1 MSFISSFFILACF
14 CVYNVWGAIGTSQIN
29 CEIGSEVH
37 LGSVEEEYEGDV
49 EIITNVNPS
58 DELKLDAYIFQS
70 GVTFLE
76 LIRGETTATVRTTK
90 PLDADGA
97 LKESGGKLYYSVT
110 CANVRNIRTLDLV
123 DINDNAPVFEKKEYI
138 TSVSEI
144 IQVGSD
150 ALKVKAVDADVTAQY
165 STVYYSIQ
173 PPVPAEFELRGDGT
187 IRLLR
192 RLNYNIAN
200 LYTFTV
206 EAKDIDDQKDTATV
220 IINVE
225 DFDNLNPY
233 FDHSLYQASFPENQ
247 EGQISAVAPTAI
259 KAQDGDT
266 GINEPVV
273 YSITV
278 VDPNEL
284 LSNFNIDP
292 NSGVISVTTA
302 LDREETERITI
313 QIQAAQ
319 QDDSTKTGN
328 AVVFLAVEDE
338 NDNPP
343 EFDQSEYTTVIPENS
358 PNDMVVLQAKVTD
371 LDQGGFVG
379 TLQVIPDTVP
389 FSITPDGFIR
399 VKSSAEL
406 DRETTSTFT
415 FQIEAKDSP
424 PSNFS
429 ALATV
434 NVSLSDE
441 NDNTPV
447 FGKSKYEGKVFINQ
461 TVGLFVVKVEAT
473 DLDEG
478 PNGQVSY
485 FIDFGNDEGH
495 FAIDENTG
503 EITLIQVINL
513 PDNEILQFSLY
524 VRAKDGGTVSRSSS
538 VLVDIKAP
546 GESHPQFFEKVYQGK
561 VEEEQEAGA
570 EIVKVN
576 FFSVDTFVPVTLTVE
591 TEADKFS
598 IDESSRMLKTR
609 AKLDYETQKNYT
621 VQLSITDGTKRD
633 TAVVHVEVIDI
644 NDNSPEFAPIPSSI
658 EIPEDAEIGDKVT
671 TILATDADAGL
682 NAEVRYSLE
691 GSAGMFSVNPDTG
704 LVMVAA
710 ALDRETQSKYN
721 FSVVAQ
727 DQGRPI
733 LSAEASLI
741 ITITD
746 VNDNAPIFSKQQYEA
761 IVWEN
766 ATIGTDVIG
775 VNATDKD
782 EGLNAVV
789 SYHISKQE
797 PPSPAAAFT
806 IESTTG
812 TISLAQKLDYSKAK
826 RYTLEVEGKD
836 GGSPSLTGSTVV
848 IIWVQDVND
857 KAPEFSQDQYDVAV
871 YENIAPGSALLSLEV
886 TDEDE
891 GGFSNGYFILTS
903 DIFSVNS
910 QGVIHLQSHASLDR
924 ETRDNYIIQVVA
936 VDQPV
941 DGLSSTAQI
950 NITVLD
956 VNDNNPQFIDL
967 ENPQMIPE
975 DQTGEVYHIQ
985 VSDADIEE
993 NGMVTL
999 TPYSYNELFIIS
1011 TEGTLTVTG
1020 NLDRETQD
1028 VYELVIVATD
1038 HGEPPR
1044 NNVTTL
1050 TIIVTDVN
1058 DNDPIFTE
1066 ELYSARVL
1074 AKDVKKGDVVLT
1086 VSATDLDAGNNSLI
1100 SYRFSS
1106 EPEMLDL
1113 HPDTGVITWTRDL
1126 TDITEDT
1133 ELELTVIAEDHG
1145 SPPRNSTAKVLIEIK
1160 AASLTEDLAF
1170 ENSTYHFSVKENEP
1184 VETEVG
1190 VVKALTG
1197 SQLVQVTYILTS
1209 HSDLFSVDESGT
1221 IKTLQSLDKEEQ
1233 EWYFIK
1239 VQATDSRTP
1248 PSTAVTMVVLQV
1260 EDVNEPPVF
1269 DSEKYEAEVF
1279 SIAPFRF
1286 PVVAVKATDPD
1297 VGDTE
1302 ELQYSLEESSP
1313 LLAVESSSGQ
1323 VYVMDLTGMGGKV
1336 ITVQVKA
1343 TDRHGLFTTA
1353 ELQVT
1358 VKNSGSDN
1366 IVVIALNQPVH
1377 TVQEKI
1383 RETQNSLEKV
1393 LGWSVNIL
1401 SLRVESVSEMR
1412 SLLRET
1418 TAKTYISFIATD
1430 KDGTIISAKEVNEKL
1445 RSEQES
1451 VKVELEIVFGPGL
1464 EVEQELEGGS
1474 GSSQQ
1479 SNEAVVIALGVL
1491 LALSLVGLIVLV
1503 VVTVLKFKKMTD
1515 TDSDKESFNI
1525 GKRDISDV
1533 FTNEVVFTETQDDQ
1547 GSYKGSRKTSDVAA
1561 F

>member
-1 MSFISSFFILACF
+1 
-14 CVYNVWGAIGTSQIN
+14 
-29 CEIGSEVH
+29 
-37 LGSVEEEYEGDV
+37 
-49 EIITNVNPS
+49 
-58 DELKLDAYIFQS
+58 
-70 GVTFLE
+70 
-76 LIRGETTATVRTTK
+76 
-90 PLDADGA
+90 
-97 LKESGGKLYYSVT
+97 
-110 CANVRNIRTLDLV
+110 
-123 DINDNAPVFEKKEYI
+123 
-138 TSVSEI
+138 
-144 IQVGSD
+144 
-150 ALKVKAVDADVTAQY
+150 
-165 STVYYSIQ
+165 
-173 PPVPAEFELRGDGT
+173 
-187 IRLLR
+187 
-192 RLNYNIAN
+192 
-200 LYTFTV
+200 
-206 EAKDIDDQKDTATV
+206 
-220 IINVE
+220 
-225 DFDNLNPY
+225 
-233 FDHSLYQASFPENQ
+233 
-247 EGQISAVAPTAI
+247 
-259 KAQDGDT
+259 
-266 GINEPVV
+266 
-273 YSITV
+273 
-278 VDPNEL
+278 
-284 LSNFNIDP
+284 
-292 NSGVISVTTA
+292 
-302 LDREETERITI
+302 
-313 QIQAAQ
+313 
-319 QDDSTKTGN
+319 
-328 AVVFLAVEDE
+328 
-338 NDNPP
+338 
-343 EFDQSEYTTVIPENS
+343 
-358 PNDMVVLQAKVTD
+358 
-371 LDQGGFVG
+371 
-379 TLQVIPDTVP
+379 
-389 FSITPDGFIR
+389 
-399 VKSSAEL
+399 
-406 DRETTSTFT
+406 
-415 FQIEAKDSP
+415 
-424 PSNFS
+424 
-429 ALATV
+429 
-434 NVSLSDE
+434 
-441 NDNTPV
+441 
-447 FGKSKYEGKVFINQ
+447 
-461 TVGLFVVKVEAT
+461 
-473 DLDEG
+473 
-478 PNGQVSY
+478 
-485 FIDFGNDEGH
+485 
-495 FAIDENTG
+495 
-503 EITLIQVINL
+503 
-513 PDNEILQFSLY
+513 
-524 VRAKDGGTVSRSSS
+524 
-538 VLVDIKAP
+538 
-546 GESHPQFFEKVYQGK
+546 
-561 VEEEQEAGA
+561 
-570 EIVKVN
+570 
-576 FFSVDTFVPVTLTVE
+576 
-591 TEADKFS
+591 
-598 IDESSRMLKTR
+598 MLKTR
-609 AKLDYETQKNYT
+609 ARLDYETQKNYT
-621 VQLSITDGTKRD
+621 VQLSITDGTNRD
-633 TAVVHVEVIDI
+633 TAIVHVEVLDI
-644 NDNSPEFAPIPSSI
+644 NDNSPEFAPIASSI
-658 EIPEDAEIGDKVT
+658 GIPEDAEIGDNVT
-671 TILATDADAGL
+671 SILATDADAGL

-704 LVMVAA
+704 LITVAA

-721 FSVVAQ
+721 FRVVAQ
-727 DQGRPI
+727 DQGRPV

-746 VNDNAPIFSKQQYEA
+746 VNDNVPIFSKQQYEA

-782 EGLNAVV
+782 EGLNAIV

-806 IESTTG
+806 IDTTG
-812 TISLAQKLDYSKAK
+812 SISLAQKLDYSKAK
-826 RYTLEVEGKD
+826 RYTLEVEGRD

-848 IIWVQDVND
+848 IVWVQDVND

-871 YENIAPGSALLSLEV
+871 YENIAPGSALVSLEV

-891 GGFSNGYFILTS
+891 GGFSNGHFLLTS
-903 DIFSVNS
+903 DVFSINS

-999 TPYSYNELFIIS
+999 TPYSYNELFTIS
-1011 TEGTLTVTG
+1011 MEGTLTVTG

-1038 HGEPPR
+1038 HGEPSR

-1050 TIIVTDVN
+1050 TIIITDVN

-1106 EPEMLDL
+1106 EPDLLDL

-1126 TDITEDT
+1126 TDIAEDT

-1145 SPPRNSTAKVLIEIK
+1145 SPPRNSTAKVLIEITV
-1160 AASLTEDLAF
+1160 ASLTVDLAF

-1184 VETEVG
+1184 VETELG
-1190 VVKALTG
+1190 VVKAITG
-1197 SQLVQVTYILTS
+1197 SQLVQVTYKLTS
-1209 HSDLFSVDESGT
+1209 HTDLFSVDESGT

-1248 PSTAVTMVVLQV
+1248 PSTAMTTVVLQV

-1269 DSEKYEAEVF
+1269 NSEKYEAEVF
-1279 SIAPFRF
+1279 SVAPFRF

-1302 ELQYSLEESSP
+1302 ELQYSLEESSS

-1336 ITVQVKA
+1336 IKVQVKA

-1383 RETQNSLEKV
+1383 LETQNSLEKV

-1401 SLRVESVSEMR
+1401 SLRVESVNEMR

-1445 RSEQES
+1445 RSEQGS
-1451 VKVELEIVFGPGL
+1451 VKVELENVFGPGL

-1479 SNEAVVIALGVL
+1479 SNEVVVIALAVL
-1491 LALSLVGLIVLV
+1491 LALSLVGLVVLV
-1503 VVTVLKFKKMTD
+1503 VVTVIKFKMMTD

-1525 GKRDISDV
+1525 GKRDMSDI
-1533 FTNEVVFTETQDDQ
+1533 FTNEVVFTETQEDQ
-1547 GSYKGSRKTSDVAA
+1547 GSYKGSRKTSEVSAMAA